1 MGFCSFKTSKYI
13 LLILYFIQKY
23 DRIKEYHHKR
33 FQPMPLYEYQCNECQ
48 HQEEVLEKINSA
60 KVKQCPLCGKSTFT
74 KKISAV
80 RFKLK
85 GTGWY
90 ETDFKPPK
98 GQTDSNSTT
107 QSDTSTNPAAKEST
121 DSKKGNNESTTKDD

>member
-1 MGFCSFKTSKYI
+1 
-13 LLILYFIQKY
+13 
-23 DRIKEYHHKR
+23 
-33 FQPMPLYEYQCNECQ
+33 MPLYEYQCNECQ
-48 HQEEVLEKINSA
+48 HQEEVLEKINSE
-60 KVKQCPLCGKSTFT
+60 KVKQCPLCGKITFT

-90 ETDFKPPK
+90 ETDFKPSK
-98 GQTDSNSTT
+98 RQTDSNSTT

-121 DSKKGNNESTTKDD
+121 GSNKKNNESTTKDD